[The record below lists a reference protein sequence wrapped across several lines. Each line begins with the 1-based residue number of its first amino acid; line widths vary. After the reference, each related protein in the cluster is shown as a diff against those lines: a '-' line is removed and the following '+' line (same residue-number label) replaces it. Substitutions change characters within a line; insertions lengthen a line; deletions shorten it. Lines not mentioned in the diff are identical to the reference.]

1 MPSADHLGRHCEP
14 LDRGLQIL
22 GLVHDPLAFGTVLKP
37 EPMAVDCDP
46 IRPDRQRSSHRVEI
60 GLEDGFGDV
69 ATRAMFDD
77 RWRPIRLPSRS
88 IESDCQLQMTMSV
101 LATSPSRP

>member
-1 MPSADHLGRHCEP
+1 
-14 LDRGLQIL
+14 
-22 GLVHDPLAFGTVLKP
+22 
-37 EPMAVDCDP
+37 
-46 IRPDRQRSSHRVEI
+46 
-60 GLEDGFGDV
+60 V